1 MVRCRRPRHVL
12 RRAACQAPY
21 PPLTEALRNAITRGV
36 QVTVVIETP
45 RAPAAPCPAPSPVTP
60 FTGIEG
66 VALYHWPPTRRQ
78 IPDPTVN
85 NRSVIQ

>member
-1 MVRCRRPRHVL
+1 MQPARR
-12 RRAACQAPY
+12 PY
-21 PPLTEALRNAITRGV
+21 PPLTEALRNAVTCGV

-45 RAPAAPCPAPSPVTP
+45 QGAGSALSGTEPCHA

-66 VALYHWPPTRRQ
+66 VALYHRPPARRQ
-78 IPDPTVN
+78 ISDPTVN

>member
-1 MVRCRRPRHVL
+1 MQPARR
-12 RRAACQAPY
+12 PY
-21 PPLTEALRNAITRGV
+21 PPTEAPRNAVTRSV

-45 RAPAAPCPAPSPVTP
+45 QGAGSALSGTEPCHA

-66 VALYHWPPTRRQ
+66 VAYHWPPARRQ
-78 IPDPTVN
+78 IPDPTIN